1 MQKYSIKNVNWNNW
15 GYLLCF
21 VFCCPPQQGCTSSV
35 LSVNALECEWVW
47 NLPTNHA
54 INGAEE
60 HRALGGRGAL
70 AQILQHQWA
79 MAEDID
85 KLPEVEDP
93 HLLKVLPLLVRGG
106 STDRGNDGERETQS
120 GEKERLQTRYEIF
133 RGMIDR
139 LSKKKTS
146 RVEISE
152 VLEKVR
158 EW

>member
-1 MQKYSIKNVNWNNW
+1 
-15 GYLLCF
+15 
-21 VFCCPPQQGCTSSV
+21 
-35 LSVNALECEWVW
+35 
-47 NLPTNHA
+47 
-54 INGAEE
+54 
-60 HRALGGRGAL
+60 
-70 AQILQHQWA
+70 

-158 EW
+158 E